1 MLRKRYDVSLT
12 FLTINWYFV
21 RKTCRDW
28 TERAWIT
35 FLFTDITL
43 LWLRSNPDKS
53 VLIVFM
59 SRKRHFLH
67 MSLKLLL
74 FSSFFW
80 VTHRTFKCC
89 MPYSTT
95 NIWKLS
101 KHLYSILFILCR
113 KRNANF
119 GYDHTKYR
127 RIFSPYSCTTNY
139 LFLVS
144 VSKNESFLTTT
155 HSINHEK
162 CI

>member
-1 MLRKRYDVSLT
+1 MFSRILHCCGFEVIQIKVFWL
-12 FLTINWYFV
+12 FL
-21 RKTCRDW
+21 CQ
-28 TERAWIT
+28 E
-35 FLFTDITL
+35 
-43 LWLRSNPDKS
+43 
-53 VLIVFM
+53 
-59 SRKRHFLH
+59 KRHFLH

-89 MPYSTT
+89 MPHSTT

-119 GYDHTKYR
+119 GHDHTKYR
-127 RIFSPYSCTTNY
+127 RIFSPHFCTTNY